1 MKKILKAGDLRDHIT
16 FQRKTQTQLP
26 NGDLTTILTPILS
39 TYAKVQEKSGGYSV
53 ETANVNSNSVIEVW
67 IRYRTDIYLEV
78 GDVVEWRGFEWVL
91 ENSPVVDHLRTS
103 IYMTA
108 TILTQSTK
116 RNSEPENS

>member
-1 MKKILKAGDLRDHIT
+1 MKKILKAGDLRDHIK
-16 FQRKTQTQLP
+16 FQRKTQSQLP

-39 TYAKVQEKSGGYSV
+39 TYAKVREKSGGYSV
-53 ETANVNSNSVIEVW
+53 DTANVNSNSVIELW

-91 ENSPVVDHLRTS
+91 ENSPVVDHLRTF

-116 RNSEPENS
+116 RTSELENS